1 MRRPTTRSDD
11 AKLRTTCRSPS
22 LIPDGPRPPMT
33 PPPEPWPLSP
43 PLPRL
48 LLAVLVLLP
57 LLSGGTVH
65 AQSVIDVA
73 VFYTGEARADEG
85 GTDEIKARID
95 EIVAATNMAYTDSGV
110 NQTINLVH
118 VREVTYTESDS
129 LATDLS
135 NLRDPSDGSMDHIHA
150 TRDLV
155 WADIVMLL
163 LSEADADG
171 VAGKAFSM
179 TGLSTTFADYAF
191 GVSTVHA
198 GTFVHELGHIMGLAH
213 DRYEH
218 CEHDTSN
225 PQCSALVRPYAYGYV
240 NQEAFDNLVMT
251 LLTGKNWRTVMAYN
265 DQCDDAGFS
274 CSQLQRFSNPNQTY
288 RSDPMGVAG
297 TQDTTDLDGPAD
309 AARTLNDTRPTVA
322 NFRQGRAV
330 EVSFATTTAAVTE
343 GEGVSLVVYLSAA
356 PGREV
361 VIPLTA
367 WSEDG
372 AWPGD
377 YRLPSSVRFIAN
389 QSLQVFTF
397 RATDDAVDENDETVE
412 LGFGAPLPAGVT
424 VGSPDSLTVTLRD
437 TDPATTAAPRIS
449 TVVLSSDAGPDG
461 VYAVG
466 DAIEVTVV
474 FTKPV
479 TVTGTPVLA
488 LTVGTN
494 TRQVPCRT
502 AANETLTCT
511 YSVVLDDSDV
521 DGVSIAANSLSRSGA
536 TIKDGANQNAGLT
549 HAAVAADSGH
559 TVDAVKPVLQTATL
573 DGDIVTVT
581 YSEALDETSVPPPD
595 AFTLG
600 VGGTTRSI
608 EAVQIAGPVVT
619 LTLVSVVLPDR
630 AVRLTYRQETP
641 FIQDVA
647 SNLASA
653 FSRQTVENL
662 TPQPVYDTDA
672 DGLIEITT
680 LAQLNAMRHDLDGD
694 GTPVDTGA
702 TAYATAFS
710 AATRV
715 LCDTSSSQCEGYE
728 LMADL
733 DFDTDGDG
741 QVDAD
746 DTYWDNGAG
755 WQPIGI
761 TSSNIFLAFR
771 ATFDGNGHTIRHLFV
786 NRGSYGGLF
795 GATWSSSIIRHVGL
809 IDVVVSG
816 QEDVGGL
823 VGSNLGLITRSYVT
837 GGVSGVFQ
845 VGGLVGD
852 NEGKIRTS
860 YATGRVAGN
869 EKAGGLAGGNDGE
882 IHASY
887 ATGWVVGEQ
896 WVGGLVGGHDG
907 KIHTSYATGRV
918 VGKDNVGGLV
928 GFVPSDSPITA
939 SYWDTATSGWTSGSH
954 GTGQTTTDLQTPT
967 GYSGIYADWNV
978 DRGGT
983 TDDPW
988 DFGTSSQYPALAV
1001 DFDGNGDATW
1011 QEFGHQLRAGPPLT
1025 VTTTTTGLMTLN
1037 WDAVTPHWTA
1047 PPAVTYTVYRNT
1059 GLIVEA
1065 VAEAL
1070 PDPAYTDLAV
1080 YRRITYTYQ
1089 VAAVVNGGEA
1099 TWSGLVTVTAS
1110 NQPPVFD
1117 DGTSAERSIAE
1128 NTTGNIGLPVA
1139 ATDPDNKGLTYS
1151 LSGDDAADF
1160 SITPSTGQLQTQAAL
1175 DYETK
1180 ASYTVTV
1187 LVRDNLAVD
1196 NTADMATDAEIPV
1209 TITVTDVNE
1218 APAFDVSTP
1227 TSVAEDTPGGQPL
1240 GVFAATDP
1248 DTLTP
1253 AYAMLTHW
1261 LSGADAPVF
1270 SLDAVTGELQTQE
1283 PLDYETK
1290 DRYQVSMHVRDGKN
1304 ADGTENTTETD
1315 ATLALTITISNVNE
1329 AGRVELSPPMPREQQ
1344 ALTATLSDPDG
1355 LVAASILWEW
1365 ARSADG
1371 TIWTP
1376 ISEAAASGTAV
1387 ATYTPQAVDVG
1398 HYVRATATYTDGH
1411 GMGQAESATT
1421 PARVQAPP
1429 QVILV
1434 LSPSAITE
1442 PAGVSTVTA
1451 ALTPAVSVETQV
1463 TVSATAVSPAGP
1475 GDFTLSGSTLTIPA
1489 NQTSS
1494 EGLVTLTAQDNHVD
1508 GPETKAVTVTG
1519 TVPPTA
1525 PVTAPAAVTV
1535 TITDDDAR
1543 GVTVTPTKL
1552 TVNEGASKTYTVV
1565 LTSQPTEAVTVTL
1578 TAPANP
1584 DVTVDRTELVFQ
1596 PGRWNTAQTVQVAAA
1611 QDTDAEDEAATITHT
1626 VSGGDYAGETAAAVA
1641 VQVKD
1646 DEKNGALRLVDADG
1660 PTADAGRLEVFHN
1673 GEWGTVCDDRFDDRF
1688 DDASTSSPAS
1698 VANSAPAFA
1707 CQLLGY
1713 ATGELV
1719 ARDAIANMSIAPAS
1733 QLIWLDDVRCAAGST
1748 HWTGAPPT
1756 QLHHCYHA
1764 GWGLHN
1770 CTHDEDVHLACL
1782 GTAEQT
1788 APPAPGD
1795 PLTAA
1800 FEALPT
1806 HHDGASAFTFRIAFS
1821 DAVDITRRAM
1831 KDHALTVSGGTVT
1844 KAQRVDGRSDLWEIT
1859 LAPAGPAPVSI
1870 LVPQGRACSELGAL
1884 CTADGRM
1891 LATGLGRSVPGPAP
1905 QEQPAPAALTAR
1917 FVSVPT
1923 AHDGASAFW
1932 LELSFDAAVAQ
1943 GSRRHIQALLSATEG
1958 TVAKVR
1964 RKDGQRDQWRI
1975 QVTPASSAAVTVS
1988 LAASPACGATGA
2000 VCTPDGRTF
2009 PTALAVTVP
2018 GPAPAQH
2025 LIGTTTAYTLS
2036 GRDGADTLDGGAGDD
2051 TLEGGAGDDEL
2062 SGGAGADVLVGD
2074 AGDDEL
2080 YGDAG
2085 ADELYGDAGDDELY
2099 GDAGDDV
2106 LDGGAGRDT
2115 LTGGPGADT
2124 FVFAP
2129 GHGPD
2134 TITDFLPE
2142 EADQLDLLAFPAPH
2156 AVTALPLTADGTATM
2171 VDLSAYGGGTIRLE
2185 GVAVTDLAAEDFLL
2199 PPP

>member
-1 MRRPTTRSDD
+1 MRRPATRSDD
-11 AKLRTTCRSPS
+11 AKLRSTCRSTSPV
-22 LIPDGPRPPMT
+22 PDGPRPLMT

-85 GTDEIKARID
+85 GTDAIKAKID
-95 EIVAATNMAYTDSGV
+95 EIVAATNMAYADSGV

-171 VAGKAFSM
+171 TAGQAFLM
-179 TGLSTTFADYAF
+179 IGVSTDHADSAF

-198 GTFVHELGHIMGLAH
+198 GNFMHELGHIMGLAH
-213 DRYEH
+213 DRYAD

-225 PQCSALVRPYAYGYV
+225 PQCPARVRPYAYGYV
-240 NQEAFDNLVMT
+240 NQEAFES
-251 LLTGKNWRTVMAYN
+251 GASSSKRWRTIMSYFN
-265 DQCDDAGFS
+265 QCEDAGFS
-274 CSQLQRFSNPNQTY
+274 CSSSLQRFSNPNQTY
-288 RSDPMGVAG
+288 RGDPMGVAG

-330 EVSFATTTAAVTE
+330 QVSFGTTSATVTE
-343 GEGVSLVVYLSAA
+343 GSAVTVTVQLNA
-356 PGREV
+356 QPGREL

-372 AWPGD
+372 AWSGD
-377 YRLPSSVRFIAN
+377 YSLPASVRFIAT
-389 QSLQVFTF
+389 QVRQTFTF
-397 RATDDAVDENDETVE
+397 GVTDDAVDENDETVE
-412 LGFGAPLPAGVT
+412 LEFWVPLPSGVT
-424 VGSPDSLTVTLRD
+424 VGSPDTATVTLRD

-466 DAIEVTVV
+466 DAIAVTVV

-511 YSVVLDDSDV
+511 YSVVLDDSDA

-536 TIKDGANQNAGLT
+536 TIKDDANQNAGLT

-630 AVRLTYRQETP
+630 AVRLTYRQKTP
-641 FIQDVA
+641 FLQDVA

-653 FSRQTVENL
+653 FSQQTVENL

-896 WVGGLVGGHDG
+896 WVGGLVGGHEG

-928 GFVPSDSPITA
+928 GIVPSDSPITA

-1175 DYETK
+1175 DYETT

-1290 DRYQVSMHVRDGKN
+1290 DRYQVSVHVRDGKN

-1329 AGRVELSPPMPREQQ
+1329 AGLVELSPPMPREQQ
-1344 ALTATLSDPDG
+1344 ALTATLSDLDG

-1411 GMGQAESATT
+1411 GMGQTEAATT

-1451 ALTPAVSVETQV
+1451 TLTPAVSVETQV
-1463 TVSATAVSPAGP
+1463 TVSATAVSPAMP
-1475 GDFTLSGSTLTIPA
+1475 GDFTLSGNTLTIPA
-1489 NQTSS
+1489 HQTSS
-1494 EGLVTLTAQDNHVD
+1494 EELVTLTAEDNDVD
-1508 GPETKAVTVTG
+1508 GPQETKQVTVTG

-1525 PVTAPAAVTV
+1525 PVTAPAAVTL
-1535 TITDDDAR
+1535 TITDNDTR
-1543 GVTVTPTKL
+1543 GVTVTPTRL
-1552 TVNEGASKTYTVV
+1552 SVNEGASKTYTVV
-1565 LTSQPTEAVTVTL
+1565 LTSQPTAAVTVTL

-1584 DVTVDRTELVFQ
+1584 AVTVDRTELVFQ

-1611 QDTDAEDEAATITHT
+1611 QDTDADDEAATITHT

-1673 GEWGTVCDDRFDDRF
+1673 GEWGTVCDDRFDDAF

-1719 ARDAIANMSIAPAS
+1719 ARDAIANMSGAPAS
-1733 QLIWLDDVRCAAGST
+1733 QPIWLDDVRCAAGST
-1748 HWTGAPPT
+1748 HWTGVPPT

-1788 APPAPGD
+1788 ETPAPGD

-1821 DAVDITRRAM
+1821 DAVDITRQAM
-1831 KDHALTVSGGTVT
+1831 KDHALTVTGGTVT
-1844 KAQRVDGRSDLWEIT
+1844 KAKRVDGRSDLWEIT
-1859 LAPAGPAPVSI
+1859 VAPAGPEPVSI

-1905 QEQPAPAALTAR
+1905 QEQPAPAPLTAR
-1917 FVSVPT
+1917 FVSVPM
-1923 AHDGASAFW
+1923 AHDGSSVFW

-1943 GSRRHIQALLSATEG
+1943 GSRRHIQALLSATAG

-1988 LAASPACGATGA
+1988 LAASPACGETGA

-2018 GPAPAQH
+2018 GPGPVQH
-2025 LIGTTTAYTLS
+2025 LIGTTAAYTLS

-2051 TLEGGAGDDEL
+2051 TLEGGVGDDEL

-2085 ADELYGDAGDDELY
+2085 DDELYGDAGDDELY

-2134 TITDFLPE
+2134 TITDFLPV
-2142 EADQLDLLAFPAPH
+2142 EADQLDLLAFPAPS
-2156 AVTALPLTADGTATM
+2156 AVTALPLTADGTGTM

>member
-1 MRRPTTRSDD
+1 
-11 AKLRTTCRSPS
+11 
-22 LIPDGPRPPMT
+22 MT

-85 GTDEIKARID
+85 GTNAIKAKID

-198 GTFVHELGHIMGLAH
+198 GTFMHELGHIMGLAH

-274 CSQLQRFSNPNQTY
+274 CSQLQRFSNPNKTY
-288 RSDPMGVAG
+288 GSDPMGVAG

-377 YRLPSSVRFIAN
+377 YRLPASVRFIAN

-397 RATDDAVDENDETVE
+397 RATDDAVDEHDETVE
-412 LGFGAPLPAGVT
+412 LGFGVPLPAGVT

-466 DAIEVTVV
+466 DAIAVTVV

-479 TVTGTPVLA
+479 TVTGAPVLA

-511 YSVVLDDSDV
+511 YSVVLDDSDA

-536 TIKDGANQNAGLT
+536 TIKDDANQNAGLT

-559 TVDAVKPVLQTATL
+559 TVDAVKPVLQTASV

-630 AVRLTYRQETP
+630 AVRLTYRQKTP
-641 FIQDVA
+641 FLQDVA

-680 LAQLNAMRHDLDGD
+680 LAQLDAIRHDLDGD

-715 LCDTSSSQCEGYE
+715 VCDTSSSQCEGYE

-786 NRGSYGGLF
+786 NRGSNVGLF
-795 GATWSSSIIRHVGL
+795 GATWSSSIIRHVGV

-887 ATGWVVGEQ
+887 ATGWVVGER

-954 GTGQTTTDLQTPT
+954 GTGQTTTQLQTPT
-967 GYSGIYADWNV
+967 SYSGIYADWNV
-978 DRGGT
+978 DLDGGGT

-1160 SITPSTGQLQTQAAL
+1160 SITPSTGQVQTQAAL
-1175 DYETK
+1175 DYETT

-1248 DTLTP
+1248 DTSTP

-1290 DRYQVSMHVRDGKN
+1290 DRYQVSVHVRDGKN

-1344 ALTATLSDPDG
+1344 ALTATLSDLDG

-1411 GMGQAESATT
+1411 GMGQTEAATT

-1463 TVSATAVSPAGP
+1463 TVAATAVSPAMP
-1475 GDFTLSGSTLTIPA
+1475 GDFTLSGNTLTIRA
-1489 NQTSS
+1489 HQTSS
-1494 EGLVTLTAQDNHVD
+1494 EGLVTLTARDNDVD
-1508 GPETKAVTVTG
+1508 GPQETKQVTVTG

-1525 PVTAPAAVTV
+1525 PVTAPAAVTL
-1535 TITDDDAR
+1535 TITDNDTR
-1543 GVTVTPTKL
+1543 GVTVTPTRL
-1552 TVNEGASKTYTVV
+1552 SVNEGASKTYTVV

-1584 DVTVDRTELVFQ
+1584 AVTVDRTELVFQ

-1660 PTADAGRLEVFHN
+1660 PTDDAGRLEVFHN

-1688 DDASTSSPAS
+1688 DDASTSSPAI
-1698 VANSAPAFA
+1698 VDNSAPAFA

-1719 ARDAIANMSIAPAS
+1719 AHDDIAAMSIAPES
-1733 QLIWLDDVRCAAGST
+1733 QPIWLDDVRCAAGST
-1748 HWTGAPPT
+1748 HWTGTPPT

-1788 APPAPGD
+1788 EPPAPGD

-1806 HHDGASAFTFRIAFS
+1806 HHDGASAFTFWIAFS
-1821 DAVDITRRAM
+1821 DAVDITRQAM
-1831 KDHALTVSGGTVT
+1831 KDHALTVTDGTVT
-1844 KAQRVDGRSDLWEIT
+1844 KAQRVDGRSDLWEFT
-1859 LAPAGPAPVSI
+1859 VAPAGAAPVSI

-1905 QEQPAPAALTAR
+1905 QEQPAPAPLTAR

-2018 GPAPAQH
+2018 GPGPVQH
-2025 LIGTTTAYTLS
+2025 LIGTTAAYTLS
-2036 GRDGADTLDGGAGDD
+2036 GRDGADTLDGA
-2051 TLEGGAGDDEL
+2051 
-2062 SGGAGADVLVGD
+2062 AGADVLYGE

-2080 YGDAG
+2080 YGGADNDELSGAAG
-2085 ADELYGDAGDDELY
+2085 ADVLSGGAGDDELYGDAGDDELY

-2185 GVAVTDLAAEDFLL
+2185 GVVVADLAAEDFLL
-2199 PPP
+2199 PVPEGGRGVAAD

>member
-1 MRRPTTRSDD
+1 
-11 AKLRTTCRSPS
+11 
-22 LIPDGPRPPMT
+22 MT

-85 GTDEIKARID
+85 GTDAIKARID

-198 GTFVHELGHIMGLAH
+198 GTFMHELGHIMGLAH

-343 GEGVSLVVYLSAA
+343 GEGVSLVVYLSAE
-356 PGREV
+356 PGREL

-377 YRLPSSVRFIAN
+377 YRLPASVRFIAN

-397 RATDDAVDENDETVE
+397 RATDDAVDEHDETVE
-412 LGFGAPLPAGVT
+412 LGFGVPLPAGVT

-466 DAIEVTVV
+466 DAIAVTVV

-511 YSVVLDDSDV
+511 YSVVLDDSDA

-536 TIKDGANQNAGLT
+536 TIKDDANQNAGLT

-581 YSEALDETSVPPPD
+581 YSEALDETSVPPPA

-630 AVRLTYRQETP
+630 AVRLTYRQKTP
-641 FIQDVA
+641 FLQDVA

-786 NRGSYGGLF
+786 NRGSNVGLF
-795 GATWSSSIIRHVGL
+795 GATWSSSIIRHVGV

-928 GFVPSDSPITA
+928 GIVPSDSPITA

-1175 DYETK
+1175 DYETT

-1196 NTADMATDAEIPV
+1196 NMADMATDAEIPV

-1218 APAFDVSTP
+1218 APAFDAGTSTP
-1227 TSVAEDTPGGQPL
+1227 TSVAENTPGGQPL

-1290 DRYQVSMHVRDGKN
+1290 DRYQVRVHVRDGKN

-1329 AGRVELSPPMPREQQ
+1329 AGLVELSPPMPREQQ
-1344 ALTATLSDPDG
+1344 ALTATLSDLDG

-1371 TIWTP
+1371 STWTP
-1376 ISEAAASGTAV
+1376 ITAAASSGTAV

-1398 HYVRATATYTDGH
+1398 HYVRATASYTDGH
-1411 GMGQAESATT
+1411 GMGQTAAATT

-1451 ALTPAVSVETQV
+1451 TLTPAVSVETQV
-1463 TVSATAVSPAGP
+1463 TVSATAVSPAVP
-1475 GDFTLSGSTLTIPA
+1475 GDFTLRGNALTIRA
-1489 NQTSS
+1489 HQTSS
-1494 EGLVTLTAQDNHVD
+1494 EGLVTLTAEDNDVD
-1508 GPETKAVTVTG
+1508 GPQETKQVTVTG

-1525 PVTAPAAVTV
+1525 PVTAPAAVTL

-1543 GVTVTPTKL
+1543 GVTVTPTAL
-1552 TVNEGASKTYTVV
+1552 TVNEGASRTYAVV
-1565 LTSQPTEAVTVTL
+1565 LTSQPTAAVTVTL

-1596 PGRWNTAQTVQVAAA
+1596 PGNWNTAQTVQVAAA

-1626 VSGGDYAGETAAAVA
+1626 VSGGDYAGETVAAVA

-1646 DEKNGALRLVDADG
+1646 DEANGALRLVDVDG

-1673 GEWGTVCDDRFDDRF
+1673 GEWGTVCDDRFDDAF

-1719 ARDAIANMSIAPAS
+1719 ARDDIAAMSGAPAS
-1733 QLIWLDDVRCAAGST
+1733 QPIWLDDVRCAAGST
-1748 HWTGAPPT
+1748 HWTGVPPT

-1770 CTHDEDVHLACL
+1770 CSHDEDVHLRCL

-1788 APPAPGD
+1788 EPPPGD

-1806 HHDGASAFTFRIAFS
+1806 HHDGASVFTFRIVFS
-1821 DAVDITRRAM
+1821 DAVDITRQAM
-1831 KDHALTVSGGTVT
+1831 KDHALTVTDGTVT

-1859 LAPAGPAPVSI
+1859 LAPAGPESVSI

-1905 QEQPAPAALTAR
+1905 QEQPAPAPLTAR

-1975 QVTPASSAAVTVS
+1975 QVTPASADAVTLT

-2018 GPAPAQH
+2018 GPAPVQH
-2025 LIGTTTAYTLS
+2025 LIGTTAAYTLS

-2051 TLEGGAGDDEL
+2051 TLEGGVGDDEL

-2085 ADELYGDAGDDELY
+2085 DDELYGDAGDDELY

-2134 TITDFLPE
+2134 TITDFLPV
-2142 EADQLDLLAFPAPH
+2142 EADQLDLLAFPAPS
-2156 AVTALPLTADGTATM
+2156 AVTALPLTADGTGTM

-2199 PPP
+2199 PAP